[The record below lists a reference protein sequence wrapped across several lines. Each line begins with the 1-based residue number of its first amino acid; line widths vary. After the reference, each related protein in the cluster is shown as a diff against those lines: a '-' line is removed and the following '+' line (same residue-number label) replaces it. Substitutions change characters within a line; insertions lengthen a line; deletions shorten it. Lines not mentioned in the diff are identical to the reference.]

1 MIRMYP
7 LFRKP
12 IILNIL
18 PVGFIFLCVLNCSQ
32 RTEPTSPGADPSPTG
47 SFSWITT
54 HKPQTAAINK
64 LIKSP
69 DNNLYAATNGDGI
82 LRSTDT
88 GENWE
93 FYNNSLS
100 DTLIQCL
107 ACDSAGNLF
116 AGTLHQ
122 GLFIQS
128 SGQSSWMQTDL
139 TGTAIYSLGVN
150 PEGTIFA
157 ATADTVYRSIDSG
170 QTWESLPTNLI
181 DRPVICFFFFPGG
194 RIFAGTYAR
203 GIITS
208 NDSGLSWSSNPISQI
223 TILSLGSNALS
234 HILAGTMAQGGL
246 ISKDDG
252 LNWDLLTNGFG
263 ESAYQFILNSQGYV
277 FCAGLGDGIRRS
289 LNHGEDWE
297 RINAN
302 LSDLYVY
309 SLVLDQQEYLL
320 AGTET
325 GQIFK
330 SNYSSRQRELPGI
343 D

>member
-1 MIRMYP
+1 MYP

-12 IILNIL
+12 KILNIL
-18 PVGFIFLCVLNCSQ
+18 FVGLIFLYIMTCSQ
-32 RTEPTSPGADPSPTG
+32 RIEPTALGDNPSATD

-69 DNNLYAATNGDGI
+69 NHHLYAATNGDGI
-82 LRSTDT
+82 LRSTDS

-100 DTLIQCL
+100 DTLIQDL

-116 AGTLHQ
+116 AGTLHH
-122 GLFIQS
+122 GIFIQPV
-128 SGQSSWMQTDL
+128 GQSAWIQTAL
-139 TGTAIYSLGVN
+139 SNMTIFSLGVN
-150 PEGTIFA
+150 PEGIIYA
-157 ATADTVYRSIDSG
+157 GSADTVYRSSDSG
-170 QTWESLPTNLI
+170 QTWENLSTNLL
-181 DRPVICFFFFPGG
+181 DRPVICFLFFPGG
-194 RIFAGTYAR
+194 HIFAGTYAR

-208 NDSGLSWSSNPISQI
+208 NDSGTSWFSNIISQI
-223 TILSLGSNALS
+223 TILSLGSNAQNY
-234 HILAGTMAQGGL
+234 IFAGTLSQGGL
-246 ISKDDG
+246 ISKDNG
-252 LNWDLLTNGFG
+252 LSWNILQNGFG
-263 ESAYQFILNSQGYV
+263 ESAYQFLTNLQDYI
-277 FCAGLGDGIRRS
+277 FCAGFGDGIRRS
-289 LNHGEDWE
+289 VDNGQSWE
-297 RINAN
+297 TINTN
-302 LSDLYVY
+302 LSDLYVH

-330 SNYSSRQRELPGI
+330 SNYSTKQQELPGI

>member
-1 MIRMYP
+1 MYP
-7 LFRKP
+7 LFRQLKL
-12 IILNIL
+12 LNIL
-18 PVGFIFLCVLNCSQ
+18 PVGFIFLWVMTCSQ
-32 RTEPTSPGADPSPTG
+32 RTEPTSPGTDPSPTG
-47 SFSWITT
+47 SFAWITT
-54 HKPQTAAINK
+54 HKPQTTAINK
-64 LIKSP
+64 LMKSS
-69 DNNLYAATNGDGI
+69 DNHLYAATNGDGI
-82 LRSTDT
+82 LRSTD
-88 GENWE
+88 GGDNWE

-122 GLFIQS
+122 GLFVQP
-128 SGQSSWMQTDL
+128 SGQSSWIQTDL
-139 TGTAIYSLGVN
+139 AGTAIYSLGVN

-157 ATADTVYRSIDSG
+157 GSADTVYRSIDFG
-170 QTWESLPTNLI
+170 QTWESLPTYLI
-181 DRPVICFFFFPGG
+181 DRPVICFLFFPGG

-208 NDSGLSWSSNPISQI
+208 DDSGLSWSSNLISQI
-223 TILSLGSNALS
+223 TILSLGSTALNCV
-234 HILAGTMAQGGL
+234 LAGTMNQGGL

-252 LNWDLLTNGFG
+252 LSWDLLSNGFG

-277 FCAGLGDGIRRS
+277 FCAGIGDGIRRS
-289 LNHGEDWE
+289 LNHGEDWKC
-297 RINAN
+297 INAN